1 MIDEKGKQL
10 HNLMREALLFKSAHA
25 FDTALK
31 EFDDYMNELNGTTEM
46 RYNANGERI
55 GLI

>member
-1 MIDEKGKQL
+1 MIDEKGKRL

-31 EFDDYMNELNGTTEM
+31 EFDDYMNELNGTKEM
-46 RYNANGERI
+46 RYNVNGERI
-55 GLI
+55 GVI